1 MDGPCS
7 FDDRMPTHGD
17 GEPRRRRERRGPVGK
32 AVATKHRASSR
43 SSRSWA
49 PAFAGVG
56 RCSAISLPA
65 LLGGC
70 NAVVLHPMGDVA
82 LQQRNLVIFATCL
95 MLLIVVPVIALVG
108 LFAWRYRATNR
119 TATYAPDWDHST
131 QLELVIWA
139 APLLIVICLGAVTW
153 TGTHLLDPYRPIGR
167 IAKDRPITAGV
178 APLEVQVV
186 ALDWKWLFIYP
197 QYGFATVNELAAPVD
212 RPIRFRITSS
222 SVMNAFYVPTLA
234 GMIYAMPSMET
245 KLHAVINKPG
255 DYAGFSSNY
264 SGAGFSGMRFRFHG
278 MDEAGFARW
287 IAQNRAARLPLTR
300 ANYQILEKPTET
312 VPVMRFGRVAPGLFD
327 AVVNQCVRPGTT
339 CMAQMMRT
347 DGADPSA
354 MGGAAN
360 SGTPRGK
367 IARSPLT
374 TTDAGG
380 PPPASPAAIEQRGPS
395 SPAQSTTPKQ
405 KPL

>member
-1 MDGPCS
+1 M
-7 FDDRMPTHGD
+7 
-17 GEPRRRRERRGPVGK
+17 
-32 AVATKHRASSR
+32 
-43 SSRSWA
+43 
-49 PAFAGVG
+49 
-56 RCSAISLPA
+56 
-65 LLGGC
+65 
-70 NAVVLHPMGDVA
+70 VVMHPMGDVA
-82 LQQRNLVIFATCL
+82 LQQRNLVIFATAL
-95 MLLIVVPVIALVG
+95 MLLIVIPVIGLVG
-108 LFAWRYRATNR
+108 LFAWKYRASNQ
-119 TATYAPDWDHST
+119 TATYTPDWDHST

-167 IAKDRPITAGV
+167 IAKDRPVAPGV
-178 APLEVQVV
+178 VPLEVQVV

-278 MDEAGFARW
+278 LDNAGFAAW
-287 IAQNRAARLPLTR
+287 VAQNRAAALPLTR
-300 ANYQILEKPTET
+300 ANYLVLEKPTQK
-312 VPVMRFGRVAPGLFD
+312 VPVIRFGRVAPNLFD

-339 CMAQMMRT
+339 CMAAMMQAN
-347 DGADPSA
+347 GADPSA
-354 MGGAAN
+354 MGGKPD
-360 SGTPRGK
+360 SGTPRGR

-380 PPPASPAAIEQRGPS
+380 PPPASPADIKQRGPS
-395 SPAQSTTPKQ
+395 SPEQSTLPQ
-405 KPL
+405 PKPL